1 MTFYPI
7 KVIEKPLRSH
17 GVWLGLSVGFAVLY
31 GFLFWRIALNG
42 EYAIQ
47 EDARQ
52 HIFWM
57 QRFVDPG
64 LFPNDLIADYF
75 QSIAPDGYKALYYG
89 ATKLGLSPLLFSKII
104 PPFLGVIVT
113 LYGFYLCF
121 AIIPNPA
128 VSFAFTLMLNQS
140 IWMLPDIGSGTARA
154 FAMPLLL
161 AFLYYRTQANR
172 LAIVIV
178 ILLQGLFYP
187 HLVFLSVG
195 TLVFGLWNWQTDSV
209 ALQWSNDRNNY
220 LLCGLGT
227 IAGVLILLPFVL
239 STSTYSPVIT
249 AAEARVSAEFLPG
262 GRHAFFV
269 ADPWVMWIA
278 GRGGIFPTNFNP
290 FFICTGFLL
299 PFILW
304 LRSQGDASHTVLKC
318 AGTRLAW
325 FGTITPQSI
334 VLLQFLASSLGLF
347 CASSLLLFKL
357 HNPNRY
363 THSSIRIVLT
373 LSAAI
378 VLIGLLQI
386 LNEWI
391 TERFPQSLGRSFV
404 LTIASTMVWGI
415 LVFYPATLNDFL
427 DVQYEK
433 SNHGAL
439 YQYLQQQPK
448 DIKIA
453 SLAVESGNIS
463 TFAARSVL
471 VSPEHSI
478 AYHQGYYRQIK
489 TRIQD
494 LIEAQYTEQRS
505 VLKAVIEKYHI
516 TFWLLDNKSFD
527 PETMREYHWLQQF
540 QPQINGVVEQ
550 LEQGKV
556 PLLNQLRSSC
566 LVLEDQEITLL
577 EAQCILKESI
587 SVL

>member
-17 GVWLGLSVGFAVLY
+17 GVCLGLSVGFAVLY
-31 GFLFWRIALNG
+31 GFLFWRIAFDG

-75 QSIAPDGYKALYYG
+75 QSIAPDGYKALYFG
-89 ATKLGLSPLLFSKII
+89 ATKCGLSPFLFSKVI
-104 PPFLGVIVT
+104 PPFLGLIVT
-113 LYGFYLCF
+113 LYGFYLGL

-140 IWMLPDIGSGTARA
+140 IWMLPDIASGTARA

-161 AFLYYRTQANR
+161 AFLYYRTQANL

-195 TLVFGLWNWQTDSV
+195 TLVFGLWQWKADSLK
-209 ALQWSNDRNNY
+209 LQWSNDRNNY

-227 IAGVLILLPFVL
+227 IAGVLILLPFVI
-239 STSTYSPVIT
+239 STSEYSPVIS
-249 AAEARVSAEFLPG
+249 AAEARVSPEFLPG

-269 ADPWVMWIA
+269 VNPWVMWIA

-290 FFICTGFLL
+290 FFILTGFFL
-299 PFILW
+299 PVILW
-304 LRSQGDASHTVLKC
+304 LRSHCKSSHGVLKKV
-318 AGTRLAW
+318 GKRLDW
-325 FGTITPQSI
+325 FGQMTHQSI

-347 CASSLLLFKL
+347 CVSSVLLFKL

-378 VLIGLLQI
+378 VLVGLLQI
-386 LNEWI
+386 LKRWI
-391 TERFPQSLGRSFV
+391 TERFTQSLGRSFL
-404 LTIASTMVWGI
+404 LTIASTILWGI
-415 LVFYPATLNDFL
+415 LVFYPATLKDFL
-427 DVQYEK
+427 DIKYKQSSQGE
-433 SNHGAL
+433 L
-439 YQYLQQQPK
+439 YHYLQQQPK

-489 TRIQD
+489 ARIQD
-494 LIEAQYTEQRS
+494 LIDAQYTEQAS
-505 VLKAVIEKYHI
+505 VLHTVIQKYQI
-516 TFWLLDNKSFD
+516 TFWLLDQKSFN
-527 PETMREYHWLQQF
+527 PEAIRDYDWLQQF
-540 QPQINGVVEQ
+540 QPQVSEVVNQ

-556 PLLNQLRSSC
+556 PLLSQLRSSC
-566 LVLEDQEITLL
+566 LVLEDQDITLL
-577 EAQCILKESI
+577 DAQCLLNAPS
-587 SVL
+587 